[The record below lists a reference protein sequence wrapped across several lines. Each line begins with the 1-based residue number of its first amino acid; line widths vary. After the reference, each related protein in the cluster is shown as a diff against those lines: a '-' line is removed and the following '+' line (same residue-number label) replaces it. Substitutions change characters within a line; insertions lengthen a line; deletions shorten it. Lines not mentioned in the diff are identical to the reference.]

1 MSQITVTDIIAVVF
15 DFDDT
20 LVPDSTTKLLRA
32 YSIKPEEF
40 WPIAQGLLKQGY
52 DQPCAYLKLI
62 LDHVGE
68 GKPFGNLTNE
78 KLREFGATLD
88 GDFHQG
94 LPSFFDDL
102 SDQVR
107 AKFRNIEIEFYIVSG
122 GLQAIVEGSKVV
134 SKYFSGV
141 HACQLGGHPIT
152 GVVSHI
158 KRSVTF
164 TEKTRFLFEINKGI
178 KQTQSDVN
186 PFLVN
191 EDISPADRR
200 IPFKNIVYVGDGMTD
215 IPCFSTVKHF
225 GGQAFG
231 VFDPSNP
238 EKTKQAM
245 QEFLVPKRVIG
256 MYEPR
261 YGPAD
266 ALGALMRAWVI
277 NRAAEIQVERE
288 MARKAQESI

>member
-1 MSQITVTDIIAVVF
+1 MSQVTITDFIAVVF

-40 WPIAQGLLKQGY
+40 WPAARDLLKNGY

-62 LDHVGE
+62 LDRVGD
-68 GKPFGNLTNE
+68 GKPFGKLTNKALE
-78 KLREFGATLD
+78 DFGATLD
-88 GDFHQG
+88 GDFYQG
-94 LPSFFDDL
+94 LPGFFDDL
-102 SDQVR
+102 RNEVA
-107 AKFRNIEIEFYIVSG
+107 AKFKNIEVEFYIVSG
-122 GLQAIVEGSKVV
+122 GLQALMKGSKIL
-134 SKYFSGV
+134 SKYFSGI
-141 HACQLGGHPIT
+141 HACQLGENPET
-152 GVVSHI
+152 GVVDHI

-164 TEKTRFLFEINKGI
+164 TEKTRYLFEINKGV
-178 KQTQSDVN
+178 KQSQSDLN

-191 EDISPADRR
+191 EDIPPEKRR

-225 GGQAFG
+225 GGQGFG

-245 QEFLVPKRVIG
+245 QKFLVPKRVIG
-256 MYEPR
+256 MFAPH
-261 YGPAD
+261 YGPTD
-266 ALGALMRAWVI
+266 ELGAFMRQWVFG
-277 NRAAEIQVERE
+277 RAADIQLERE
-288 MARKAQESI
+288 MEFKASESR